1 MHAEGMQIYSKIILE
16 VTCMYRD
23 VSEQTETSIWLS
35 EEKSPVL
42 DCDEQI
48 MCRIWLTSVKK
59 CMLQACTPYDP
70 VEAGRARMEA
80 LLRRLQE
87 MGFGFEAA
95 KGALKTATR
104 EGLLDQPALERAAE
118 LLMSAGAG

>member
-1 MHAEGMQIYSKIILE
+1 MHVEGMQIYSIIIQE
-16 VTCMYRD
+16 VTCMYRACFRARHRQAYGLLKRR
-23 VSEQTETSIWLS
+23 VTG
-35 EEKSPVL
+35 
-42 DCDEQI
+42 QI
-48 MCRIWLTSVKK
+48 LCKIRLTSVNK
-59 CMLQACTPYDP
+59 CILQACTPYDP

-104 EGLLDQPALERAAE
+104 EGLRDQPALERAAE